1 VVSDYPGHYFPM
13 VPLGWALQAAGHE
26 VRIVCGPGQVE
37 TASRTGLPA
46 LARGTD
52 VDTLVQARIGYHLEA
67 RAGLANHPGLPPL
80 HPLTGEPMARVEDF
94 DWPAYQPQFVAQQAI
109 QGRDRTRGIAGFA
122 RHWRPELVLYDLLS
136 VEGLV
141 AAHVSG
147 ARAVCHLW
155 GPTGTDEA
163 GYGLE
168 RMRPDIPAPV
178 RERLGIDPDA
188 ELVTHVIDPCPPEV
202 APATRATRLPVRY
215 VPYHGPGSAGRPAF
229 AAPGRRRIVVVWS
242 NSLTRIFGP
251 ASFVVPTVLAAAAD
265 LDVELV
271 LALSADDAA
280 RLGTVPPGVQ
290 VLRQFPLSLLLHN
303 ASVVVHHGGAGCLMT
318 ALAAGV
324 PQLALPFGL
333 EQEMIARRLAGTGAG
348 IAIQGSAAEA
358 GNVGTALRALLDV
371 AQHAHAARSLAARNA
386 AAPSPA
392 ELVPVLAGLV
402 DRSAHARAVRG
413 L

>member
-1 VVSDYPGHYFPM
+1 VKVLFVVSDYPGHYFPM

-26 VRIVCGPGQVE
+26 VRIVCGPAQVD

-52 VDTLVQARIGYHLEA
+52 VDTVVQARIGYHLEA

-80 HPLTGEPMARVEDF
+80 HPLTGAEMARLEDF
-94 DWPAYQPQFVAQQAI
+94 DWAGYEPEFVAQQAI
-109 QGRDRTRGIAGFA
+109 HGRDRTRGIAGYA
-122 RHWRPELVLYDLLS
+122 KQWQPDLVLYDLLS

-141 AAHVSG
+141 AAHAVG
-147 ARAVCHLW
+147 VPAVCHLW
-155 GPTGTDEA
+155 GPTGTDES

-168 RMRPDIPAPV
+168 RMRPDIPAPI
-178 RERLGIDPDA
+178 RERLGIDPDID
-188 ELVTHVIDPCPPEV
+188 LVTHVIDPCPPGV
-202 APATRATRLPVRY
+202 APATKATRLPLRY
-215 VPYHGPGSAGRPAF
+215 VPYNGPGSASPTALRKPAK
-229 AAPGRRRIVVVWS
+229 PRVVVVWS

-251 ASFVVPTVLAAAAD
+251 ASFVVPTVVAAAAD

-271 LALSADDAA
+271 LALSDEDAA
-280 RLGTVPPGVQ
+280 QLGEVPGGVT
-290 VLRQFPLSLLLHN
+290 VLRRHPLSLLLDN

-333 EQEMIARRLAGTGAG
+333 EQEMIARRLADAGAG
-348 IAIQGSAAEA
+348 RVIPGSAADA
-358 GNVGTALRALLDV
+358 TAIRTALRALLDD
-371 AQHAHAARSLAARNA
+371 ADHALAARSLAAQNA

-392 ELVPVLAGLV
+392 AFVPALAELAK
-402 DRSAHARAVRG
+402 S
-413 L
+413 